1 MLVDSLKTALSDS
14 FVFRVKA
21 QYYHWNVE
29 GEDFAQ
35 YHEFLG
41 ELYAEVDAAV
51 DGIAEL
57 IRTLDSYSP
66 GTLERFKQLTTIEE
80 SEVVP
85 SARTMIANLY
95 SDNLTLLS
103 TLRQAYEEAESEKQ
117 FGISNYLQDRITA
130 HEKHGWMLK
139 ALTK

>member
-1 MLVDSLKTALSDS
+1 MIVESLKTALADS

-21 QYYHWNVE
+21 QFYHWNVE

-35 YHEFLG
+35 YHDFLG
-41 ELYAEVDAAV
+41 ELYAEVDGAV

-57 IRTLDSYSP
+57 IRTLDAYSP
-66 GTLERFKQLTTIEE
+66 GTLDRFKQLTTIEE

-85 SARTMIANLY
+85 SARTMIMNLY
-95 SDNLTLLS
+95 SDNLALLN
-103 TLRQAYEEAESEKQ
+103 TLRQAYDDAESEKQ

-139 ALTK
+139 ALIK

>member
-1 MLVDSLKTALSDS
+1 MLVDSLKTALADS
-14 FVFRVKA
+14 FVFKVKA

-29 GEDFAQ
+29 GEDFVQ
-35 YHEFLG
+35 YHDFLG
-41 ELYAEVDAAV
+41 ELYGEVDKAV

-57 IRTLDSYSP
+57 IRTMDAYSP
-66 GTLERFKQLTTIEE
+66 GTLDRFKQLTTIDE

-85 SARTMIANLY
+85 SDRTMIANLY
-95 SDNLTLLS
+95 SDNLKVLATL
-103 TLRQAYEEAESEKQ
+103 TQAYEDAEEEKQ